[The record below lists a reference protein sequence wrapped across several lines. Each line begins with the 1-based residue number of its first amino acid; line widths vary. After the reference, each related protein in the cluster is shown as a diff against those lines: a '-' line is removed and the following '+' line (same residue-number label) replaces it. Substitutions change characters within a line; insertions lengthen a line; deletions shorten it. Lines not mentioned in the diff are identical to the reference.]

1 MPKNREQF
9 DDASGPP
16 LAPPAPPEMFRPHP
30 SDEEAGDRIQEPW
43 KYRLPPHEGPYP
55 DEAMYDSATF
65 TDEEVA
71 AMNGGDLTPLRNRLT
86 TIPENDDNRW
96 WLIKKLT
103 EAEAF
108 FSEKEA
114 S

>member
-1 MPKNREQF
+1 
-9 DDASGPP
+9 
-16 LAPPAPPEMFRPHP
+16 
-30 SDEEAGDRIQEPW
+30 
-43 KYRLPPHEGPYP
+43 
-55 DEAMYDSATF
+55 MYDSATF